1 MKTYEEYVQMLTVAL
16 EEQSSSRGLCFRKSF
31 ANNQISLDAVCLKGE
46 KISPVLYMQSYYE
59 QFCSGTAVEDI
70 AKQMLQL
77 LYTAPTNHIE
87 GETKRLLSYEENVN
101 RIFPAVINY
110 SQNEEFLKSVPHRK
124 YLDLA
129 VIYKVVIE
137 DTVGNCYSMTVKDG
151 FLKHWNTTEEELFDK
166 AMKNARE
173 QNEYTTHTYLEVL
186 SGAIEPDDEW
196 EELKAQL
203 GNEENLMLISRDK
216 MRFYGASVLLFPDV
230 FGRAIEEHGLKS
242 TKLLIMPSSIWE
254 VIIVPYPADVERV
267 KGFWEI
273 VKFANKTHLAP
284 EEVLSDT
291 EIYLYEKET
300 NTVRILEKSEVMD
313 EDIHQ

>member
-46 KISPVLYMQSYYE
+46 KITPVLYMQSYYE

-137 DTVGNCYSMTVKDG
+137 DTVT
-151 FLKHWNTTEEELFDK
+151 
-166 AMKNARE
+166 
-173 QNEYTTHTYLEVL
+173 
-186 SGAIEPDDEW
+186 
-196 EELKAQL
+196 
-203 GNEENLMLISRDK
+203 
-216 MRFYGASVLLFPDV
+216 
-230 FGRAIEEHGLKS
+230 
-242 TKLLIMPSSIWE
+242 
-254 VIIVPYPADVERV
+254 
-267 KGFWEI
+267 
-273 VKFANKTHLAP
+273 
-284 EEVLSDT
+284 
-291 EIYLYEKET
+291 
-300 NTVRILEKSEVMD
+300 ILRLVHAKR
-313 EDIHQ
+313 